1 MTHDYKGTLD
11 ALNKWNCIDRRL
23 NHKARE
29 FGRDQAE
36 LFLECNLETI
46 RSALKLA
53 QETEQLR
60 KERDELARAVLE
72 YNQLVIKRPMK
83 NLEAVILAKKVVG
96 E

>member
-46 RSALKLA
+46 RSALQLA
-53 QETEQLR
+53 QEAEQLR
-60 KERDELARAVLE
+60 KERDEFKELYDVMVER
-72 YNQLVIKRPMK
+72 YTD
-83 NLEAVILAKKVVG
+83 LAKKVAG